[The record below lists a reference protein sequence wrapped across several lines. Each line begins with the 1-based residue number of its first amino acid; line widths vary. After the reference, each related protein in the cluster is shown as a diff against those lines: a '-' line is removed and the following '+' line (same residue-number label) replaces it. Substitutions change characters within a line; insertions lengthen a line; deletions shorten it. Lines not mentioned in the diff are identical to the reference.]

1 MTEGEKSLFLIRE
14 EALPNTLRKTL
25 RVKEYLK
32 KGLCKTVNEAVKKA
46 GISRAAYYKYRDYV
60 FPFTELSRE
69 KIITLSLMLDHQPGV
84 LSQLLTTV
92 AKAHGNLLTI
102 NQGLPLQGVANVS
115 LSIETKDMK
124 IEIETL
130 LDQLRDCDG
139 VRKIDIIGQGW

>member
-1 MTEGEKSLFLIRE
+1 MTKRDKSLFLIRE

-25 RVKEYLK
+25 LVKEYLK
-32 KGLCKTVNEAVKKA
+32 KGLCKTVNEAVEKA

-102 NQGLPLQGVANVS
+102 NQSLPLQGVANVS
-115 LSIETKDMK
+115 LSIETRDMK
-124 IEIETL
+124 IEVETL
-130 LDQLRDCDG
+130 LEQLRKCDG

>member
-1 MTEGEKSLFLIRE
+1 MTQRDKSLFLIRE

-25 RVKEYLK
+25 LVKEYLK
-32 KGLCKTVNEAVKKA
+32 KGLGKTVNEAVEKA

-102 NQGLPLQGVANVS
+102 NQSLPLQGVANVS
-115 LSIETKDMK
+115 LSIETRDMK
-124 IEIETL
+124 IEVETL
-130 LDQLRDCDG
+130 LRQLRKCDG
-139 VRKIDIIGQGW
+139 VTKN